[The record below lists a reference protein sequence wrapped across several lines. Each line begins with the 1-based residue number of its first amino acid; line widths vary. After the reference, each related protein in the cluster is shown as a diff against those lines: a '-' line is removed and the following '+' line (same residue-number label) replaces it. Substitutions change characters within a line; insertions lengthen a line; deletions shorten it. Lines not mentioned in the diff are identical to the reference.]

1 MLFQEL
7 LRTRRPFYFIK
18 YQEARVSG
26 ALKARQEEEL
36 NIQQQN
42 AKKEADVLLIKMQ
55 DALKNKNLRV
65 MLDIGEKLKQYCDSK
80 SRRLLMDKDFYLQ
93 EIYKSVRRG
102 FYELNRLNKEQF
114 LWDQEKR
121 IYVAFGLPVSRSPSS
136 DSVVEQFR
144 NVFADYK

>member
-1 MLFQEL
+1 
-7 LRTRRPFYFIK
+7 
-18 YQEARVSG
+18 
-26 ALKARQEEEL
+26 
-36 NIQQQN
+36 
-42 AKKEADVLLIKMQ
+42 
-55 DALKNKNLRV
+55 